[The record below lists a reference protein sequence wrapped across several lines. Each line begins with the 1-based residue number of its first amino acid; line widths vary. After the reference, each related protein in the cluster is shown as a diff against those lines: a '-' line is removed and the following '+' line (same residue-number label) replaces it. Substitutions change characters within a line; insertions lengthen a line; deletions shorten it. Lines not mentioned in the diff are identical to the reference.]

1 MRSGTATA
9 QAPAASKRRRR
20 DGAAKG
26 GLAANLFTVGAICLF
41 ALLYDPGLWSAVWNG
56 DLPHSWD
63 GSGGYAVAKAYADSI
78 FPDTFG
84 WLHRFSAG
92 TPFPN
97 YYPPLFQW
105 LVAALTNWAGLPFD
119 VAFKGV
125 LAAAA
130 LSVPIGIWLIARAAT
145 RRRSIA
151 ILAALAAFP
160 LLFGKQNYRPLGIS
174 YPSTFLVGLY
184 AQPLGFFCAAL
195 WYRCFSRAR
204 RVSGWLISSIAL
216 GAVFISSF
224 FTATVA
230 AALWAATTA
239 HTCFRAIRAPSPKSA
254 KRLRRVAAWQ
264 ALVFAIGLALAA
276 FWLVPMLAERAFFV
290 TRPTQTASGELTNPL
305 LFVWYAIG
313 ATGMVLWARRPT
325 GAFVPVCGTLV
336 LGYAVICWANQHIA
350 LVPWFPLQAP
360 RVLSALNFLISVPVG
375 VAVSQFAG
383 AAFRRAGIR
392 RPVHSIGPALAAGA
406 ALLLVTR
413 AFVETAD
420 YRLAFYSPS
429 NGDFARVAPILR
441 FAETR
446 HDGMYIV
453 EQVPMNAVGPALDA
467 RAISAGISPCKGMNP
482 PASFSKNRP

>member
-1 MRSGTATA
+1 MYFQCPYCAKLYEELKDGILPLEKGNVRLADRYFPLPMHPWALSTAEAAACAYDQNNDYFWSFYDFIFDRHDELTAANLGEKLSSRAKELPGFDQPRFDACLAKHAMAARIDQDAAFARDNGIGATPTLFVNDHRVEGAVPPEQILTLIHQLGQQKHAAARRLANSVRSGTATA

-290 TRPTQTASGELTNPL
+290 TRPTQTAS
-305 LFVWYAIG
+305 
-313 ATGMVLWARRPT
+313 
-325 GAFVPVCGTLV
+325 
-336 LGYAVICWANQHIA
+336 
-350 LVPWFPLQAP
+350 
-360 RVLSALNFLISVPVG
+360 S
-375 VAVSQFAG
+375 
-383 AAFRRAGIR
+383 
-392 RPVHSIGPALAAGA
+392 
-406 ALLLVTR
+406 
-413 AFVETAD
+413 
-420 YRLAFYSPS
+420 
-429 NGDFARVAPILR
+429 
-441 FAETR
+441 
-446 HDGMYIV
+446 
-453 EQVPMNAVGPALDA
+453 
-467 RAISAGISPCKGMNP
+467 
-482 PASFSKNRP
+482 